1 MQVDG
6 TGPMGSKHI
15 SGDKVWNGQCC
26 RSLLCSQDAQ
36 MGCAVGRRMKHG
48 ARCSQELDQLSEIP
62 SFSAEVTLH
71 LTAGPSGT

>member
-1 MQVDG
+1 MSHIRMQVDA

-26 RSLLCSQDAQ
+26 RYLLCYQDAQ
-36 MGCAVGRRMKHG
+36 TGCAVGRRIKHG

-62 SFSAEVTLH
+62 SLSQLK
-71 LTAGPSGT
+71 LLCI